1 MATERAGK
9 LILNEGGRVHRADW
23 RVVGL
28 KVEITSEFGTADVV
42 LGALASAPATVARE
56 RFREMVRQASRPV
69 KPASDRARFDLR
81 DR

>member
-9 LILNEGGRVHRADW
+9 LILNEGGRAYRAEW
-23 RVVGL
+23 KVVGL
-28 KVEITSEFGTADVV
+28 KVEITSEIGAAEVV

-56 RFREMVRQASRPV
+56 RFREMVRQVLRPV
-69 KPASDRARFDLR
+69 KSISERARFDLR